1 MHQVYDE
8 TVPFVRLGSVI
19 QQVLRD
25 SLQYPQSSTN
35 YSSLKYGTDQI
46 HKIIYSE
53 RTQMMGKN

>member
-1 MHQVYDE
+1 VYDE